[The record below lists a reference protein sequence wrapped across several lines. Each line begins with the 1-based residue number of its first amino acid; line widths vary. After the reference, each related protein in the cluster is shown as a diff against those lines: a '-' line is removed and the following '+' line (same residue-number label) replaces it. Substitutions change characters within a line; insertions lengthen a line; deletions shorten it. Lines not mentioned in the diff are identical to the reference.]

1 MRDLAAERARL
12 EQTRWEVRMLTVA
25 GLRDNLSPE
34 QRENYRSLEQS
45 ARAEAR
51 LRQAALDYYE
61 SQQPKS
67 AGPPQA

>member
-1 MRDLAAERARL
+1 
-12 EQTRWEVRMLTVA
+12 MLTVA